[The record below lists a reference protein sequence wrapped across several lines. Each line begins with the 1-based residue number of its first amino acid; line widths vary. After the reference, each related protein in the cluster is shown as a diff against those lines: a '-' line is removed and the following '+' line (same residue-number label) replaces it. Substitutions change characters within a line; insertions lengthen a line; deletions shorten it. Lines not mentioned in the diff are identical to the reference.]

1 MLVQSNQKII
11 SLLLLAVALLF
22 YSSCATVKTAKFTT
36 SKLIGKTAQTK
47 ILILKPH
54 VAIHQMALGGV
65 TELKAD
71 WTDEGTKNLNQAL
84 KEFFQDK
91 NIETKFLI
99 NPLEGNNANTQSR
112 KLLDAIGKSIFSHY
126 YLPNQHLPS
135 KKEFNWSIGKTLDGF
150 DNQLNPDYILYVSI
164 EATLATGERQALG
177 IFTALAFGVA
187 IRMGHSQGIAY
198 LVETKSGDIVWYNRT
213 SGGAMRELK
222 TAKITLRNVL
232 SDFPK

>member
-22 YSSCATVKTAKFTT
+22 FSSCATVKTAKFTT
-36 SKLIGKTAQTK
+36 SELIGKTAQTK

-91 NIETKFLI
+91 NIETKFL
-99 NPLEGNNANTQSR
+99 NKPT
-112 KLLDAIGKSIFSHY
+112 
-126 YLPNQHLPS
+126 
-135 KKEFNWSIGKTLDGF
+135 
-150 DNQLNPDYILYVSI
+150 
-164 EATLATGERQALG
+164 
-177 IFTALAFGVA
+177 
-187 IRMGHSQGIAY
+187 
-198 LVETKSGDIVWYNRT
+198 
-213 SGGAMRELK
+213 
-222 TAKITLRNVL
+222 
-232 SDFPK
+232 